1 MLCIPLNIAI
11 IYFSGDGN
19 VKDGGTSEY
28 IEFFRRMNPEMWTIS
43 NLILLAVFVEHGI
56 IFLKI
61 ILQFLIPDVPY
72 SVVI

>member
-11 IYFSGDGN
+11 IYFAGDGN

-28 IEFFRRMNPEMWTIS
+28 IKFFRRMDPEIWTIP

-61 ILQFLIPDVPY
+61 VLQFMIPDVPY
-72 SVVI
+72 SVVL